1 MAFEYSKLRGR
12 IVEKYGTSGAF
23 AKAMGLAPSQVSFL
37 LNNRQDW
44 RPALILKAC
53 DILDIAP
60 TDISAY
66 FFSVE
71 DKKS

>member
-12 IVEKYGTSGAF
+12 IVEKCGSSQEF

-44 RPALILKAC
+44 RPARILKAC
-53 DILDIAP
+53 EVLDIAP
-60 TDISAY
+60 SDISTY
-66 FFSVE
+66 FFSLA